1 MSRVITVPDVE
12 FAAFYYPEILKELLT
27 FFRRNREAMGLT
39 DENDYEVHV
48 QLLRA
53 FALVGHLNNC
63 RTDIIAQEMMIDS
76 LTLLE
81 SLKRL
86 MKLIGVSLNSA
97 SPAKAELLV
106 KLSEVTTADITG
118 FIPELAEFST
128 ESVPPITYE
137 VMDVGGIDLTR
148 TDRLTHV
155 YGLEKVKSGVG
166 SVSTTAPD
174 IFTKTSGDS
183 FAAESVTMHL
193 FIPEGTGS
201 NGGEF
206 RVTEFVNADNVRVI
220 KVPGSGTPGFQ
231 TETGLNWS
239 LKAFTEDFAVKNY
252 TPGSTYTPWT
262 TPDVSDALYIG
273 HTQCLFGQVDI
284 DVTSIAAGI
293 TGCWEYYDGVPSK
306 FTPTEVTDNE
316 DGTLKINISS
326 LLGTPDRRGADVV
339 VEYIATGSSERLVS
353 DYVAEA
359 NVIITNGLL
368 GQVTPSENIDDYTV
382 RADWVPLDNQDDSSA
397 DFTTDG
403 VLAYNFPQDTERNWS
418 EYEVNTETGWWLRY
432 RIISV
437 STSAA
442 PVIEELAIDQGD
454 RFMTITVTQGETVG
468 PQVIGSSDGSVSQSY
483 ALPETPFLDESDE
496 IEVDET
502 GSGGWVSWTRVT
514 NFLNSAENSRNYTI
528 ETDAKDKATIYFGDG
543 TNGKIPISGTNNI
556 RATYRVGGDV
566 DGNVGIN
573 EISTNADG
581 ISGVSEVYNPRAAY
595 GWRMKDGGT
604 AEDIERVKRDA
615 PASLRTRDTA
625 STAEDCE
632 LHAVKRF
639 IDDAGVRPVAR
650 AVAIEEG
657 LGPKTIKLMVVGNGG
672 TTLNQSQKL
681 QLERYF
687 NGNRYASPA
696 TYGVLVTNHQV
707 TVFNYEPRVITIAVT
722 VTWPGGV
729 AEEIKNALLA
739 FLEPLA
745 VEDDGVT
752 SVWDFGGYVSRSR
765 IYTAIHAV
773 SPGIL
778 DVPSLSINGLTSSL
792 KLGQNELPVSTA
804 TNITIHIQETI

>member
-12 FAAFYYPEILKELLT
+12 FSSFYYPEILKELLT

-97 SPAKAELLV
+97 SPAQAELLV

-118 FIPELAEFST
+118 FIPELSEFST

-137 VMDVGGIDLTR
+137 VMDVGGIGLTR

-155 YGLEKVKSGVG
+155 YGLETVKSGVG

-174 IFTKTSGDS
+174 IFTKTSGDA

-193 FIPEGTGS
+193 FIPKGTGS

-206 RVTEFVNADNVRVI
+206 RVTEFVDENTVRVV
-220 KVPGSGTPGFQ
+220 KVPGNGTPGFQ
-231 TETGLNWS
+231 TETDLSWK
-239 LKAFTEDFAVKNY
+239 LKAFTEDFAVANY
-252 TPGSTYTPWT
+252 TPGSTYTPWAT
-262 TPDVSDALYIG
+262 LEASDALYIG
-273 HTQCLFGQVDI
+273 HTQCLFAQVDI
-284 DVTSIAAGI
+284 DVATGTTGTLS
-293 TGCWEYYDGVPSK
+293 GCWEYYDGILSK
-306 FTPTEVTDNE
+306 FAPTRVETNE
-316 DGTLKINISS
+316 YALLIVYINS
-326 LLGTPDRRGADVV
+326 LLGTLDRSGADVTV
-339 VEYIATGSSERLVS
+339 THVATGVSERLVS
-353 DYVAEA
+353 SYDGENMV
-359 NVIITNGLL
+359 VTTGLL
-368 GQVTPSENIDDYTV
+368 GQIIPSLNSDDYLV
-382 RADWVPLDNQDDSSA
+382 QADWVPLDNQEDTSNAFGS
-397 DFTTDG
+397 DG
-403 VLAYNFPQDTERNWS
+403 VLTYNFPQDVERSWNS
-418 EYEVNTETGWWLRY
+418 YEVNSVPGWWLRY
-432 RIISV
+432 RV
-437 STSAA
+437 TEALLVTL
-442 PVIEELAIDQGD
+442 PVIEELAIDHGD
-454 RFMTITVTQGETVG
+454 QFMMVLVTQGETVG
-468 PQVIGSSDGSVSQSY
+468 PQVIGGSDGSVSQSY

-496 IEVDET
+496 IEIDET
-502 GSGGWVSWTRVT
+502 GSGGWMSWTRMA
-514 NFLNSAENSRNYTI
+514 NFLNSSENSRNYTI
-528 ETDAKDKATIYFGDG
+528 ETDAKDKATIHFGDG

-566 DGNVGIN
+566 DGNVGIK
-573 EISTNADG
+573 EISTNTDG

-615 PASLRTRDTA
+615 PASLRTRDTV

-639 IDDAGVRPVAR
+639 IDAAGVRPVAR

-672 TTLNQSQKL
+672 TTLNQNQKS
-681 QLERYF
+681 QLEQYF
-687 NGNRYASPA
+687 NGNRNASPV
-696 TYGVLVTNHQV
+696 THGVLVVNHQV
-707 TVFNYEPRVITIAVT
+707 TVFNYEPKVITIAAT

-729 AEEIKNALLA
+729 AEEIRNALLA
-739 FLEPLA
+739 FLEPLV

-765 IYTAIHAV
+765 VYTAIHAV

-778 DVPSLSINGLTSSL
+778 DVPSLLINGSTSSL

-804 TNITIHIQETI
+804 ANITIHIQETI